1 MSNDDKPERINEFFI
16 KYKPKKNKEKKLRI
30 FGQILFNNN
39 RDKFEI
45 IYNDKRFEL
54 KEFFEEID
62 DNYNHKKEIVLQL
75 RKIKET
81 KNISYMFHNCETLLS
96 FPELSEIN
104 IFEENDI
111 INTTSETDSLSSQN
125 EDLENDAQENS
136 GLAAELNQEPIP
148 CTFTKINKMI
158 TTNLTEINIIFPKTN
173 LFSSL
178 VNLNVINMSHMF
190 DGCISLKSLPD
201 ISHWNTSKA
210 TNMSY
215 MFNECKSLL
224 ILPDISKWDI
234 SNVKNIKNMFARCS
248 SLISLP
254 DISKWNT
261 ENITNISYLFIGC
274 NSLNSIP
281 DISKWIIKNV
291 NEMHYM
297 FFGCN
302 SLVSLP
308 DISKWKISDN
318 IYISHLF
325 YRCGSLSF
333 LPNITKWNNN
343 SNLTDLFNGCFN
355 SLNIPLN
362 Y

>member
-16 KYKPKKNKEKKLRI
+16 KYKPKKNKEVKLRI
-30 FGQILFNNN
+30 FGQIFFNNN

-111 INTTSETDSLSSQN
+111 INTTSETDSLSSQY

-148 CTFTKINKMI
+148 CTFTKINKI
-158 TTNLTEINIIFPKTN
+158 TTTNLTEINIIFPQTN

-201 ISHWNTSKA
+201 ISIWNTSNVTTMKC
-210 TNMSY
+210 
-215 MFNECKSLL
+215 MFYECKLL
-224 ILPDISKWDI
+224 E
-234 SNVKNIKNMFARCS
+234 
-248 SLISLP
+248 SLP
-254 DISKWNT
+254 DISLWNT
-261 ENITNISYLFIGC
+261 NKVTDMSYLF
-274 NSLNSIP
+274 
-281 DISKWIIKNV
+281 
-291 NEMHYM
+291 
-297 FFGCN
+297 F
-302 SLVSLP
+302 
-308 DISKWKISDN
+308 
-318 IYISHLF
+318 
-325 YRCGSLSF
+325 RC
-333 LPNITKWNNN
+333 I
-343 SNLTDLFNGCFN
+343 
-355 SLNIPLN
+355 
-362 Y
+362 